1 MQLVEPSEHPN
12 LEPRAKESIVR
23 FRFPIRGV
31 IVTVAGMMVWAATAA
46 SAQDSTDTDRS
57 DRREGR
63 RFRFGDPDR
72 LEWRFRP
79 RVRVRVDGLRDF
91 DAFGRADHPRGRGLR
106 ESARL
111 RGDFA
116 RELARWQRDFS
127 RPRMR
132 WYRDQSDWR
141 DEIRRQILVD
151 PDVRVHPEIHV
162 RPRIR
167 VRPDID
173 LPEIEIPEIRVRPDP
188 HVRPQIRVRPMRIH
202 RGRYHSI

>member
-1 MQLVEPSEHPN
+1 M
-12 LEPRAKESIVR
+12 R

-31 IVTVAGMMVWAATAA
+31 IVTVAGMMVWAATPV
-46 SAQDSTDTDRS
+46 SAQDSTDTDRP

-63 RFRFGDPDR
+63 RFRFGDQDR
-72 LEWRFRP
+72 FERRVRP

-91 DAFGRADHPRGRGLR
+91 DGFGRADQWRGRALR
-106 ESARL
+106 ESAQL

-127 RPRMR
+127 RSRMW

-141 DEIRRQILVD
+141 DEMRRQIRVH
-151 PDVRVHPEIHV
+151 PDVRVHPEIRV

-173 LPEIEIPEIRVRPDP
+173 LPDIDVPEIRVRPDVR
-188 HVRPQIRVRPMRIH
+188 VRPEIRVRPMRIH